1 MACREVQRLMK
12 HTLFGTALMLLA
24 AGVASALGGPYT
36 VNTDT
41 NQLVRIDPGYQ
52 SMTAVADLPYAIEA
66 IEYSTDGFIY
76 GVSASADTL
85 VRIDPDTGS
94 VEIVGPLGVDLDW
107 HADLDEDDQGTLWM
121 LEGGAGGL
129 YTIDRTTGSATLQCQ
144 ADFPYISGLAI
155 ADGYR
160 WTTRFD
166 WPNPPQEPGC
176 GLEFLFPSPS
186 NSCELETADDGWI
199 YIRSAWYLP
208 QIVHIT
214 FSRFDPVHG
223 NGELLGEFPFFW
235 GGLTGITF
243 NPNDQPS
250 ADIPALGWRGA
261 VILILLFTL
270 SGSWLLMRRG

>member
-1 MACREVQRLMK
+1 MVLI
-12 HTLFGTALMLLA
+12 
-24 AGVASALGGPYT
+24 AGGASAHRGPYT

-41 NQLVRIDPGYQ
+41 GQLVQIDPGYQ
-52 SMTAVADLPYAIEA
+52 SMTPVADLPYSIDA

-76 GVSASADTL
+76 GVSATTDTL
-85 VRIDPDTGS
+85 IKVDPDTGS
-94 VEIVGPLGVDLDW
+94 VEIIGALGIDLDW

-129 YTIDRTTGSATLQCQ
+129 YTIDRATGSATLQCQ
-144 ADFPYISGLAI
+144 ADFPYVSGLAI
-155 ADGYR
+155 ADGNR

-186 NSCELETADDGWI
+186 ASSCELETADDGWI

-208 QIVHIT
+208 QTVHIT
-214 FSRFDPVHG
+214 FHRFDPISG
-223 NGELLGEFPFFW
+223 YGELLGEFSFFW

-250 ADIPALGWRGA
+250 PNIPDLGRPGA
-261 VILILLFTL
+261 MILILLLTA
-270 SGSWLLMRRG
+270 SGAWILMRRG